1 MQHNGGDH
9 SLWLLTQM
17 GCPTISFIRPIQ
29 KNKRTEN
36 VNLWIP
42 FMHFPHGG
50 TYGETKGSDRCRL
63 KIIDQEKMFK
73 VHHNT

>member
-1 MQHNGGDH
+1 MVINTNGLSNH
-9 SLWLLTQM
+9 
-17 GCPTISFIRPIQ
+17 FIYKTNPKKQ
-29 KNKRTEN
+29 RTEN